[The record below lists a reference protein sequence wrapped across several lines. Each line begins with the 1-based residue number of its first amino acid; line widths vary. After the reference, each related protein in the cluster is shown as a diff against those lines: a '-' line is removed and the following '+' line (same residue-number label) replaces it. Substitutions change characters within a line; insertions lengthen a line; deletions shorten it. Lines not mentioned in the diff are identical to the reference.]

1 MSVFHDNY
9 DGTMSEAYAGCVL
22 GTGSKSYHDD
32 SDSYAI
38 VWDEQSQSVTT
49 AMYAT
54 TRCAAD
60 GHAVV
65 DAAPEVIAKA
75 KAWLKG
81 WAAAALDE
89 GYINQAYKDRATI
102 EKGTEIRVWKGRKVP
117 IGTTG
122 TVFWKGQVHYG
133 TGYHH
138 KAVDHFGPRTSGG
151 QTVTRVGFNDAQ
163 GTTWWTSIENV
174 EKADRRMN
182 LPSDDEIQARAQAIA
197 DERLFYLPF
206 VQFQHAHDAAIQAV
220 QRVQAVA

>member
-9 DGTMSEAYAGCVL
+9 DGTMTEAYVGCVL
-22 GTGSKSYHDD
+22 GTGSKGYHDD

-38 VWDEQSQSVTT
+38 VWNEQAQAVTT
-49 AMYAT
+49 SMYAT

-60 GHAVV
+60 GHAAV
-65 DAAPEVIAKA
+65 DATPEVIAKA
-75 KAWLKG
+75 KAWLKD

-89 GYINQAYKDRATI
+89 GYIHQAYKERATI
-102 EKGTEIRVWKGRKVP
+102 EKGIEIRVWKGRKVP

-122 TVFWKGQVHYG
+122 RVFWKGEIHYG
-133 TGYHH
+133 TSFAHRSFYG
-138 KAVDHFGPRTSGG
+138 TQSSGG
-151 QTVTRVGFNDAQ
+151 QSVTRVGFNDAQ

-182 LPSDDEIQARAQAIA
+182 LPSDDEIQAQAQSIA
-197 DERLFYLPF
+197 DEGLFYLPF